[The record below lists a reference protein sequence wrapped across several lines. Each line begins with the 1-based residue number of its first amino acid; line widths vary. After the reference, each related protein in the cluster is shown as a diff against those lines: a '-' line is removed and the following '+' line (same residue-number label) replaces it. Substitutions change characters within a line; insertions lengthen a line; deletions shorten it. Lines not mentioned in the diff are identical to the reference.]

1 MTDSEEPGGQSL
13 GIEPQTADDTLTGLP
28 RLTAE
33 PLLKRHRTWPQR
45 LVLTFNSLL
54 VVACLGAAV
63 TVYYGNEKAN
73 DRKVVSILGA
83 EGGPTLTL
91 PTPTTPIDPITGEPS
106 FTELPE
112 PVDLTAKNFLITGTD
127 NGACVDPDSPYASA
141 FGDRN
146 GLGERADTIMILRL
160 DPTTN
165 AAAVLSFPRDLWVRI
180 NGKKTK
186 SRINS
191 AFNRDDPNPL
201 IITIFD
207 NFGILIDHYVNIDF
221 CAFKEIVNA
230 VGGVRVPFAT
240 PVKDKNTN
248 LLIEQA
254 GCHTFGGEEG
264 LAYVRSRHFRYYDA
278 KTKKWVEDPA
288 ADRGRISRQQDFLRR
303 TIQKALD
310 KSGGNPTIAKD
321 LIDAATK
328 YVILDANLTA
338 GKLLDLA
345 SAMKN
350 LDPSTMKTYQIEGLG
365 KMVGELAVIE
375 PRITTDNMKAVLAVF
390 QGRARLLDAPEQIFE
405 LTTTT
410 TGAPA
415 TTIAVATTVATTPST
430 AVASTAA
437 GETVPPTTKA
447 PKTTTTTSTTTTT
460 LVPVYVESNSVGIL
474 PTNDPACR

>member
-1 MTDSEEPGGQSL
+1 MAPGTEPPTENGTPTDLSHAVVEPVRQ
-13 GIEPQTADDTLTGLP
+13 
-28 RLTAE
+28 R
-33 PLLKRHRTWPQR
+33 RRTWPQR
-45 LVLTFNSLL
+45 LVLTFNTLL
-54 VVACLGAAV
+54 AVACFGTAI
-63 TVYYGNEKAN
+63 TVYYSNEKAN

-83 EGGPTLTL
+83 QGGPKLTL
-91 PTPTTPIDPITGEPS
+91 PTTTTPIDPATGQPSVTEPAI
-106 FTELPE
+106 

-127 NGACVDPDSPYASA
+127 NGACIDPDSPYAAA
-141 FGDRN
+141 FGNRN
-146 GLGERADTIMILRL
+146 GLGERADTLMILRL
-160 DPTTN
+160 DPKTN

-180 NGKKTK
+180 NGKKTQG
-186 SRINS
+186 RINS

-201 IITIFD
+201 IVTIFD

-221 CAFKEIVNA
+221 CAFKEIVDA

-254 GCHTFGGEEG
+254 GCHTFDGEEG

-278 KTKKWVEDPA
+278 KTKKWIEDPA

-303 TIQKALD
+303 AIQKALD
-310 KSGGNPTIAKD
+310 KSAGNPTIAKD
-321 LIDAATK
+321 LIDAALK

-350 LDPSTMKTYQIEGLG
+350 LDTSTMKTYQVEGTG
-365 KMVGELAVIE
+365 KMVGERAVIE
-375 PRITTDNMKAVLAVF
+375 PRLKTDNMKAVLAVF

-405 LTTTT
+405 LVTTTV
-410 TGAPA
+410 APA
-415 TTIAVATTVATTPST
+415 TTIATATTVLPST
-430 AVASTAA
+430 VVGQTA
-437 GETVPPTTKA
+437 PPTTKA
-447 PKTTTTTSTTTTT
+447 PRATTTTSTTSTT

>member
-1 MTDSEEPGGQSL
+1 MAPGTEPPTENGTPTDLSHAVVEPVRQ
-13 GIEPQTADDTLTGLP
+13 
-28 RLTAE
+28 R
-33 PLLKRHRTWPQR
+33 RRTWPQR
-45 LVLTFNSLL
+45 LVLTFNTFLA
-54 VVACLGAAV
+54 VACFGTAI
-63 TVYYGNEKAN
+63 TVYYSNEKAN

-83 EGGPTLTL
+83 QGGPKLTL
-91 PTPTTPIDPITGEPS
+91 PTTTTPIDPATGQPSVTEPAI
-106 FTELPE
+106 

-127 NGACVDPDSPYASA
+127 NGACIDPDSPYAAA
-141 FGDRN
+141 FGNRN
-146 GLGERADTIMILRL
+146 GLGERADTLMILRL
-160 DPTTN
+160 DPKTN

-180 NGKKTK
+180 NGKKTQG
-186 SRINS
+186 RINS

-201 IITIFD
+201 IVTIFD

-221 CAFKEIVNA
+221 CAFKEIVDA

-254 GCHTFGGEEG
+254 GCHTFDGEEG

-278 KTKKWVEDPA
+278 KTKKWIEDPA

-303 TIQKALD
+303 AIQKALD
-310 KSGGNPTIAKD
+310 KSAGNPTIAKD
-321 LIDAATK
+321 LIDAALK

-350 LDPSTMKTYQIEGLG
+350 LDTSTMKTYQVEGTG
-365 KMVGELAVIE
+365 KMVGELSVIE
-375 PRITTDNMKAVLAVF
+375 PRLKTDNMKAVLAVF

-405 LTTTT
+405 LVTTTV
-410 TGAPA
+410 APA
-415 TTIAVATTVATTPST
+415 TTIATATTVLPST
-430 AVASTAA
+430 VVGQTA
-437 GETVPPTTKA
+437 PPTTKA
-447 PKTTTTTSTTTTT
+447 PRATTTTSTTSTT

>member
-1 MTDSEEPGGQSL
+1 MTDSLEPGDMAPGT
-13 GIEPQTADDTLTGLP
+13 EPPTENGTPTDISHSVV
-28 RLTAE
+28 E
-33 PLLKRHRTWPQR
+33 PIRQRRRTWPQR
-45 LVLTFNSLL
+45 LVLTFNTLL
-54 VVACLGAAV
+54 TVACFGTAI

-83 EGGPTLTL
+83 QGGPKLTL
-91 PTPTTPIDPITGEPS
+91 PSTTTPIDPATGQPSVTEPAI
-106 FTELPE
+106 

-127 NGACVDPDSPYASA
+127 NGACIDPDSPYAAA
-141 FGDRN
+141 FGNRN

-160 DPTTN
+160 DPKTN

-180 NGKKTK
+180 NGKKTQG
-186 SRINS
+186 RINS

-201 IITIFD
+201 IVTIFD

-221 CAFKEIVNA
+221 CAFKEIVDA

-240 PVKDKNTN
+240 PVRDKNTN
-248 LLIEQA
+248 LLIEA
-254 GCHTFGGEEG
+254 PGCHTFGGEEG

-303 TIQKALD
+303 AIQKALD
-310 KSGGNPTIAKD
+310 KSAGNPTIAKD
-321 LIDAATK
+321 LIDAALK
-328 YVILDANLTA
+328 YVILDENLTA

-350 LDPSTMKTYQIEGLG
+350 LDTSTMKTYQVEGAG
-365 KMVGELAVIE
+365 KMVGELSVIE
-375 PRITTDNMKAVLAVF
+375 PRIKTDNMKAVLAVF
-390 QGRARLLDAPEQIFE
+390 QGRARLVDAPEQIFE
-405 LTTTT
+405 VATTTA
-410 TGAPA
+410 APA
-415 TTIAVATTVATTPST
+415 TTIATATTVQPST
-430 AVASTAA
+430 VVGQTA
-437 GETVPPTTKA
+437 PPTTKA
-447 PKTTTTTSTTTTT
+447 PRATTTTSTTSTT

>member
-1 MTDSEEPGGQSL
+1 MTDSVEPGDQSP
-13 GIEPQTADDTLTGLP
+13 GIDPQTVDDTLTGLP

-33 PLLKRHRTWPQR
+33 PVRKRHRTWPQR

-63 TVYYGNEKAN
+63 AVYYGNEKAN

-91 PTPTTPIDPITGEPS
+91 PTTTTPIDPLTGEPS
-106 FTELPE
+106 VTELPV

-127 NGACVDPDSPYASA
+127 NGACIDPDSPYAAA
-141 FGDRN
+141 FGNRN

-160 DPTTN
+160 DPATN

-201 IITIFD
+201 IVTIFD

-221 CAFKEIVNA
+221 CAFKEIVDA

-278 KTKKWVEDPA
+278 KSKKWIEDPA

-303 TIQKALD
+303 SIQKALD
-310 KSGGNPTIAKD
+310 KSAGNPTIAKD
-321 LIDAATK
+321 LIDAALQ

-338 GKLLDLA
+338 GKLLELA

-350 LDPSTMKTYQIEGLG
+350 LDASTMKTYQIEGSG
-365 KMVGELAVIE
+365 KMVGELSVIE
-375 PRITTDNMKAVLAVF
+375 PRLKTDNMKAVLAVF
-390 QGRARLLDAPEQIFE
+390 QGRARLVDAPEQIFE
-405 LTTTT
+405 
-410 TGAPA
+410 AP
-415 TTIAVATTVATTPST
+415 TTTVATTP
-430 AVASTAA
+430 ASTVT
-437 GETVPPTTKA
+437 GQTDPP
-447 PKTTTTTSTTTTT
+447 TTT

>member
-1 MTDSEEPGGQSL
+1 MTDSVEPSDQSP
-13 GIEPQTADDTLTGLP
+13 GTDPQTEDDTLTGLP

-33 PLLKRHRTWPQR
+33 PLRKRRRTWPQR
-45 LVLTFNSLL
+45 LVLTFNSFL

-63 TVYYGNEKAN
+63 AVYYGNEKAN

-91 PTPTTPIDPITGEPS
+91 PTTTTPIDPVTGEPS
-106 FTELPE
+106 VTEP
-112 PVDLTAKNFLITGTD
+112 PVAVDLTAKNFLITGTD
-127 NGACVDPDSPYASA
+127 NGACIDPDSPYAAA

-160 DPTTN
+160 DPATN

-201 IITIFD
+201 IVTIFD

-221 CAFKEIVNA
+221 CAFKEIVDA

-303 TIQKALD
+303 AIQKALD
-310 KSGGNPTIAKD
+310 KSAGNPTVAKE
-321 LIDAATK
+321 LIDAALK

-338 GKLLDLA
+338 GKLLELA

-350 LDPSTMKTYQIEGLG
+350 LDPSTMKTYQIEGTG
-365 KMVGELAVIE
+365 KMVGELSVIE

-405 LTTTT
+405 LVTTTVAPT
-410 TGAPA
+410 TTVAS
-415 TTIAVATTVATTPST
+415 ATTVATTPTPVST
-430 AVASTAA
+430 AV

-447 PKTTTTTSTTTTT
+447 PKTTTTTSTTTTTTT

>member
-1 MTDSEEPGGQSL
+1 VTDSLEPSDQSP
-13 GIEPQTADDTLTGLP
+13 GIDPQTEDDTLTGHP

-33 PLLKRHRTWPQR
+33 PVRKRHRTWPQR
-45 LVLTFNSLL
+45 LVLTFNSVL

-63 TVYYGNEKAN
+63 IVYYGNEKAN

-91 PTPTTPIDPITGEPS
+91 PTTTTPIDPETGEPS
-106 FTELPE
+106 VTEPPV

-127 NGACVDPDSPYASA
+127 NGACVDPDSPYAA
-141 FGDRN
+141 TFGNRN
-146 GLGERADTIMILRL
+146 GLGERADTLMILRL
-160 DPTTN
+160 DPKTN

-180 NGKKTK
+180 NGKKTQ

-201 IITIFD
+201 IVTIFD

-221 CAFKEIVNA
+221 CAFKEIVDA

-278 KTKKWVEDPA
+278 KSKKWIEDPA

-303 TIQKALD
+303 AIQKALD
-310 KSGGNPTIAKD
+310 KSAGNPTIAKD
-321 LIDAATK
+321 LIDAALK
-328 YVILDANLTA
+328 YVILDVNLTA
-338 GKLLDLA
+338 GKLLELA

-350 LDPSTMKTYQIEGLG
+350 LDASTMKTYQIEGSG
-365 KMVGELAVIE
+365 KMVGELSVIE
-375 PRITTDNMKAVLAVF
+375 PRLKTDNMKAVLAVF
-390 QGRARLLDAPEQIFE
+390 QGRARLVDAPEQIFE
-405 LTTTT
+405 VAT
-410 TGAPA
+410 
-415 TTIAVATTVATTPST
+415 TTIAPTTTVASTTTAATTPAST
-430 AVASTAA
+430 AV

-447 PKTTTTTSTTTTT
+447 PKTTTTTSTTPTT

>member
-1 MTDSEEPGGQSL
+1 VTDSLEPGDQSP
-13 GIEPQTADDTLTGLP
+13 GIDPQTEDDTLTGLP

-33 PLLKRHRTWPQR
+33 PMRKRHRTWPQR
-45 LVLTFNSLL
+45 LVLTFNSVL

-63 TVYYGNEKAN
+63 IVYYGNEKAN

-91 PTPTTPIDPITGEPS
+91 PTTTTPIDPETGEPS
-106 FTELPE
+106 VTEPPV

-127 NGACVDPDSPYASA
+127 NGACVDPDSPYAA
-141 FGDRN
+141 TFGNRN
-146 GLGERADTIMILRL
+146 GLGERADTLMILRL
-160 DPTTN
+160 DPKTN

-180 NGKKTK
+180 NGKKTQ

-201 IITIFD
+201 IVTIFD

-221 CAFKEIVNA
+221 CAFKEIVDA

-278 KTKKWVEDPA
+278 KSKKWIEDPA

-303 TIQKALD
+303 AIQKALD
-310 KSGGNPTIAKD
+310 KSAGNPTIAKD
-321 LIDAATK
+321 LIDAALK
-328 YVILDANLTA
+328 YVILDVNLTA
-338 GKLLDLA
+338 GKLLELA

-350 LDPSTMKTYQIEGLG
+350 LDASTMKTYQIEGSG
-365 KMVGELAVIE
+365 KMVGELSVIE
-375 PRITTDNMKAVLAVF
+375 PRLKTDNMKAVLAVF
-390 QGRARLLDAPEQIFE
+390 QGRARLVDAPEQIFE
-405 LTTTT
+405 VAT
-410 TGAPA
+410 
-415 TTIAVATTVATTPST
+415 TTIAPTTTVASTTTAATTPAST
-430 AVASTAA
+430 AV

-447 PKTTTTTSTTTTT
+447 PKTTTTTSTTPTT

>member
-1 MTDSEEPGGQSL
+1 MTDSLEPSDQSP
-13 GIEPQTADDTLTGLP
+13 GIDPQTEDDTLTGHP

-33 PLLKRHRTWPQR
+33 PVRKRHRTWPQR
-45 LVLTFNSLL
+45 LVLTFNSVL

-63 TVYYGNEKAN
+63 IVYYGNEKAN

-91 PTPTTPIDPITGEPS
+91 PTTTTPIDPETGEPS
-106 FTELPE
+106 VTEPPV

-127 NGACVDPDSPYASA
+127 NGACVDPDSPYAA
-141 FGDRN
+141 TFGNRN
-146 GLGERADTIMILRL
+146 GLGERADTLMILRL
-160 DPTTN
+160 DPKTN

-180 NGKKTK
+180 NGKKTQ

-201 IITIFD
+201 IVTIFD

-221 CAFKEIVNA
+221 CAFKEIVDA

-278 KTKKWVEDPA
+278 KSKKWIEDPA

-303 TIQKALD
+303 AIQKALD
-310 KSGGNPTIAKD
+310 KSAGNPTIAKD
-321 LIDAATK
+321 LIDAALK
-328 YVILDANLTA
+328 YVILDVNLTA
-338 GKLLDLA
+338 GKLLELA

-350 LDPSTMKTYQIEGLG
+350 LDASTMKTYQIEGSG
-365 KMVGELAVIE
+365 KMVGELSVIE
-375 PRITTDNMKAVLAVF
+375 PRLKTDNMKAVLAVF
-390 QGRARLLDAPEQIFE
+390 QGRARLVDAPEQIFE
-405 LTTTT
+405 VAT
-410 TGAPA
+410 
-415 TTIAVATTVATTPST
+415 TTIAPTTTVASTTTAATTPAST
-430 AVASTAA
+430 AV

-447 PKTTTTTSTTTTT
+447 PKTTTTTSTTPTT

>member
-1 MTDSEEPGGQSL
+1 V
-13 GIEPQTADDTLTGLP
+13 DDTLTGLP

-33 PLLKRHRTWPQR
+33 PVRKRHRTWPQR

-63 TVYYGNEKAN
+63 AVYYGNEKAN

-91 PTPTTPIDPITGEPS
+91 PTTTTPIDPLTGEPS
-106 FTELPE
+106 VTELPV

-127 NGACVDPDSPYASA
+127 NGACIDPDSPYAAA
-141 FGDRN
+141 FGNRN

-160 DPTTN
+160 DPATN

-201 IITIFD
+201 IVTIFD

-221 CAFKEIVNA
+221 CAFKEIVDA

-278 KTKKWVEDPA
+278 KSKKWIEDPA

-303 TIQKALD
+303 SIQKALD
-310 KSGGNPTIAKD
+310 KSAGNPTIAKD
-321 LIDAATK
+321 LIDAALQ

-338 GKLLDLA
+338 GKLLELA

-350 LDPSTMKTYQIEGLG
+350 LDASTMKTYQIEGSG
-365 KMVGELAVIE
+365 KMVGELSVIE
-375 PRITTDNMKAVLAVF
+375 PRLKTDNMKAVLAVF
-390 QGRARLLDAPEQIFE
+390 QGRARLVDAPEQIFE
-405 LTTTT
+405 
-410 TGAPA
+410 AP
-415 TTIAVATTVATTPST
+415 TTTVATTP
-430 AVASTAA
+430 ASTVT
-437 GETVPPTTKA
+437 GQTDPP
-447 PKTTTTTSTTTTT
+447 TTT

>member
-1 MTDSEEPGGQSL
+1 MTDSLEPGDIAPGT
-13 GIEPQTADDTLTGLP
+13 EPPTENGTPTDTSHSVV
-28 RLTAE
+28 E
-33 PLLKRHRTWPQR
+33 PERQRRRTWPQR

-54 VVACLGAAV
+54 AVACFGTAI

-83 EGGPTLTL
+83 QGGPKLTL
-91 PTPTTPIDPITGEPS
+91 PSTTTPMDSATGQPSVTDPAI
-106 FTELPE
+106 

-127 NGACVDPDSPYASA
+127 NGACLDPDSPYAAA
-141 FGDRN
+141 FGNRN

-160 DPTTN
+160 DPKTN
-165 AAAVLSFPRDLWVRI
+165 AVAVLSFPRDLWVRI
-180 NGKKTK
+180 NGKRTQG
-186 SRINS
+186 RINS

-201 IITIFD
+201 IVTIFD

-221 CAFKEIVNA
+221 CAFKEIVDA

-240 PVKDKNTN
+240 PVRDRNTN
-248 LLIEQA
+248 LEIKDP

-278 KTKKWVEDPA
+278 KTKKWIEDPA

-310 KSGGNPTIAKD
+310 KSAGSPTIAKD
-321 LIDAATK
+321 LIDAALS

-350 LDPSTMKTYQIEGLG
+350 LDTSTMKTYQVEGVG
-365 KMVGELAVIE
+365 KRVGELSVIE
-375 PRITTDNMKAVLAVF
+375 PRLTTDNMKAVLAVF
-390 QGRARLLDAPEQIFE
+390 QGRARLVDAPEQIFE
-405 LTTTT
+405 VATTTA
-410 TGAPA
+410 APA
-415 TTIAVATTVATTPST
+415 TTTVTATTVRPST
-430 AVASTAA
+430 VAGQTA
-437 GETVPPTTKA
+437 PPTTKA
-447 PKTTTTTSTTTTT
+447 PRTTTTTSTTTTT

>member
-1 MTDSEEPGGQSL
+1 MTDSLEPGDMAPGT
-13 GIEPQTADDTLTGLP
+13 EPPTENGTPTDLSHAVV
-28 RLTAE
+28 E
-33 PLLKRHRTWPQR
+33 PVRQRRRTWPQR

-54 VVACLGAAV
+54 AVACFGTAI

-83 EGGPTLTL
+83 QGGPKLTL
-91 PTPTTPIDPITGEPS
+91 PSTTTPIDPATGQPS
-106 FTELPE
+106 VTDPVI

-127 NGACVDPDSPYASA
+127 NGACIDPDSPYAAA
-141 FGDRN
+141 FGNRN

-160 DPTTN
+160 DPKTN

-180 NGKKTK
+180 NGKRTQG
-186 SRINS
+186 RINS

-201 IITIFD
+201 IVTIFD

-221 CAFKEIVNA
+221 CAFKEIVDA

-240 PVKDKNTN
+240 PVRDKNTN
-248 LLIEQA
+248 LLIEA
-254 GCHTFGGEEG
+254 PGCHTFGGEEG

-278 KTKKWVEDPA
+278 KTKKWIEDPA

-310 KSGGNPTIAKD
+310 KSAGSPTIAKD
-321 LIDAATK
+321 LIDAALS

-350 LDPSTMKTYQIEGLG
+350 LDTSTMKTYQVEGVG
-365 KMVGELAVIE
+365 KRVGELSVIE
-375 PRITTDNMKAVLAVF
+375 PRLKTDNMKAVLAVF
-390 QGRARLLDAPEQIFE
+390 QGRARLVDAPEQIFE
-405 LTTTT
+405 VATTTA
-410 TGAPA
+410 APA
-415 TTIAVATTVATTPST
+415 TTTATATTVRPST
-430 AVASTAA
+430 VAGQTA
-437 GETVPPTTKA
+437 PPTTKA
-447 PKTTTTTSTTTTT
+447 PRTTTTTSTTTTT

>member
-1 MTDSEEPGGQSL
+1 VTDSLEPGDQSP
-13 GIEPQTADDTLTGLP
+13 GIDPQTEDDTLTGHP

-33 PLLKRHRTWPQR
+33 PVRKRHRTWPQR
-45 LVLTFNSLL
+45 LVLTFNSVL

-63 TVYYGNEKAN
+63 IVYYGNEKAN

-91 PTPTTPIDPITGEPS
+91 PTTTTPIDPETGEPS
-106 FTELPE
+106 VTEPPV

-127 NGACVDPDSPYASA
+127 NGACVDPDSPYAA
-141 FGDRN
+141 TFGNRN
-146 GLGERADTIMILRL
+146 GLGERADTLMILRL
-160 DPTTN
+160 DPKTN

-180 NGKKTK
+180 NGKKTQ

-201 IITIFD
+201 IVTIFD

-221 CAFKEIVNA
+221 CAFKEIVDA

-278 KTKKWVEDPA
+278 KSKKWIEDPA

-303 TIQKALD
+303 AIQKALD
-310 KSGGNPTIAKD
+310 KSAGNPTIAKD
-321 LIDAATK
+321 LIDAALK
-328 YVILDANLTA
+328 YVILDVNLTA
-338 GKLLDLA
+338 GKLLELA

-350 LDPSTMKTYQIEGLG
+350 LDASTMKTYQIEGSG
-365 KMVGELAVIE
+365 KMVGELSVIE
-375 PRITTDNMKAVLAVF
+375 PRLKTDNMKAVLAVF
-390 QGRARLLDAPEQIFE
+390 QGRARLVDAPEQIFE
-405 LTTTT
+405 VAT
-410 TGAPA
+410 
-415 TTIAVATTVATTPST
+415 TTIAPTTTVASTTTAATTPAST
-430 AVASTAA
+430 AV

-447 PKTTTTTSTTTTT
+447 PKTTTTTSTTPTT

>member
-1 MTDSEEPGGQSL
+1 MTDSLEPGDQSP
-13 GIEPQTADDTLTGLP
+13 GIDPQTEDDTLTGLP

-33 PLLKRHRTWPQR
+33 PMRKRHRTWPQR
-45 LVLTFNSLL
+45 LVLTFNSVL

-63 TVYYGNEKAN
+63 IVYYGNEKAN

-91 PTPTTPIDPITGEPS
+91 PTTTTPIDPETGEPS
-106 FTELPE
+106 VTEPPV

-127 NGACVDPDSPYASA
+127 NGACVDPDSPYAA
-141 FGDRN
+141 TFGNRN
-146 GLGERADTIMILRL
+146 GLGERADTLMILRL
-160 DPTTN
+160 DPKTN

-180 NGKKTK
+180 NGKKTQ

-201 IITIFD
+201 IVTIFD

-221 CAFKEIVNA
+221 CAFKEIVDA

-248 LLIEQA
+248 LLIETA

-278 KTKKWVEDPA
+278 KSKKWIEDPA

-303 TIQKALD
+303 AIQKALD
-310 KSGGNPTIAKD
+310 KSAGNPTIAKD
-321 LIDAATK
+321 LIDAALK
-328 YVILDANLTA
+328 YVILDVNLTA
-338 GKLLDLA
+338 GKLLELA

-350 LDPSTMKTYQIEGLG
+350 LDASTMKTYQIEGSG
-365 KMVGELAVIE
+365 KMVGELSVIE
-375 PRITTDNMKAVLAVF
+375 PRLKTDNMKAVLAVF
-390 QGRARLLDAPEQIFE
+390 QGRARLVDAPEQIFE
-405 LTTTT
+405 VAT
-410 TGAPA
+410 
-415 TTIAVATTVATTPST
+415 TTIAPTTTVASTT
-430 AVASTAA
+430 TAA
-437 GETVPPTTKA
+437 
-447 PKTTTTTSTTTTT
+447 TTTTSTTPTT

>member
-1 MTDSEEPGGQSL
+1 MAPGTEPPTENGTPTDLSHAVVEPARQ
-13 GIEPQTADDTLTGLP
+13 
-28 RLTAE
+28 R
-33 PLLKRHRTWPQR
+33 RRTWPQR
-45 LVLTFNSLL
+45 LVLTFNTLL
-54 VVACLGAAV
+54 AVACFGTAV

-83 EGGPTLTL
+83 NGGPKLTL
-91 PTPTTPIDPITGEPS
+91 PSTTTPIDPATGQPS
-106 FTELPE
+106 VTDPAI

-127 NGACVDPDSPYASA
+127 NGACIDPDSPYAAA
-141 FGDRN
+141 FGNRN

-160 DPTTN
+160 DPKTN

-180 NGKKTK
+180 NGKKTQG
-186 SRINS
+186 RINS

-201 IITIFD
+201 IVTIFD

-221 CAFKEIVNA
+221 CAFKEIVDA

-248 LLIEQA
+248 LLIEA
-254 GCHTFGGEEG
+254 PGCHTFGGEEG

-278 KTKKWVEDPA
+278 KTKKWIEDPA

-310 KSGGNPTIAKD
+310 KSAGNPTIAKD
-321 LIDAATK
+321 LIDAAIS

-350 LDPSTMKTYQIEGLG
+350 LDTSAMKTYQIEGVG
-365 KMVGELAVIE
+365 KRVGELSVIE
-375 PRITTDNMKAVLAVF
+375 PRLKTDNMKAVLAVF
-390 QGRARLLDAPEQIFE
+390 QGRARLVDAPEQIFE
-405 LTTTT
+405 VATTTA
-410 TGAPA
+410 APT
-415 TTIAVATTVATTPST
+415 TTIATATTVQPST
-430 AVASTAA
+430 VVGQTP
-437 GETVPPTTKA
+437 PPTTKA
-447 PKTTTTTSTTTTT
+447 PRATTTTSTTSTT
-460 LVPVYVESNSVGIL
+460 LIPVYVESNSVGIL

>member
-1 MTDSEEPGGQSL
+1 VTDSLEPGDIAPGT
-13 GIEPQTADDTLTGLP
+13 EPPTENGTPTDTSHSVV
-28 RLTAE
+28 E
-33 PLLKRHRTWPQR
+33 PERQRRRTWPQR

-54 VVACLGAAV
+54 AVACFGTAI

-83 EGGPTLTL
+83 QGGPKLTL
-91 PTPTTPIDPITGEPS
+91 PSTTTPIDPATGQPS
-106 FTELPE
+106 VTDPVI

-127 NGACVDPDSPYASA
+127 NGACIDPDSPYAAA
-141 FGDRN
+141 FGNRN

-160 DPTTN
+160 DPKTN

-180 NGKKTK
+180 NGKRTQG
-186 SRINS
+186 RINS

-201 IITIFD
+201 IVTIFD

-221 CAFKEIVNA
+221 CAFKEIVDA

-240 PVKDKNTN
+240 PVRDKNTN
-248 LLIEQA
+248 LLIEA
-254 GCHTFGGEEG
+254 PGCHTFGGEEG

-278 KTKKWVEDPA
+278 KTKKWIEDPA

-310 KSGGNPTIAKD
+310 KSAGSPTIAKD
-321 LIDAATK
+321 LIDAALS

-350 LDPSTMKTYQIEGLG
+350 LDTSTMKTYQVEGVG
-365 KMVGELAVIE
+365 KRVGELSVIE
-375 PRITTDNMKAVLAVF
+375 PRLKTDNMKAVLAVF
-390 QGRARLLDAPEQIFE
+390 QGRARLVDAPEQIFE
-405 LTTTT
+405 VATTTA
-410 TGAPA
+410 APA
-415 TTIAVATTVATTPST
+415 TTTATATTVRPST
-430 AVASTAA
+430 VAGQTA
-437 GETVPPTTKA
+437 PPTTKA
-447 PKTTTTTSTTTTT
+447 PRTTTTTSTTTTT
-460 LVPVYVESNSVGIL
+460 LVPVYVESNSVGVL

>member
-1 MTDSEEPGGQSL
+1 MAPGTEPPTENGTPTDISHSVVEPIRQ
-13 GIEPQTADDTLTGLP
+13 
-28 RLTAE
+28 R
-33 PLLKRHRTWPQR
+33 RRTWPQR
-45 LVLTFNSLL
+45 LVLTFNTLL
-54 VVACLGAAV
+54 TVACFGTAI

-83 EGGPTLTL
+83 QGGPKLTL
-91 PTPTTPIDPITGEPS
+91 PSTTTPIDPATGQPSVTEPAI
-106 FTELPE
+106 

-127 NGACVDPDSPYASA
+127 NGACIDPDSPYAAA
-141 FGDRN
+141 FGNRN

-160 DPTTN
+160 DPKTN

-180 NGKKTK
+180 NGKKTQG
-186 SRINS
+186 RINS

-201 IITIFD
+201 IVTIFD

-221 CAFKEIVNA
+221 CAFKEIVDA

-248 LLIEQA
+248 LLIEA
-254 GCHTFGGEEG
+254 PGCHTFGGEEG

-303 TIQKALD
+303 AIQKALD
-310 KSGGNPTIAKD
+310 KSAGNPTIAKD
-321 LIDAATK
+321 LIDAALK
-328 YVILDANLTA
+328 YVILDENLTA

-350 LDPSTMKTYQIEGLG
+350 LDTSTMKTYQVEGAG
-365 KMVGELAVIE
+365 KMVGELSVIE
-375 PRITTDNMKAVLAVF
+375 PRIKTDNMKAVLAVF
-390 QGRARLLDAPEQIFE
+390 QGRARLVDAPEQIFE
-405 LTTTT
+405 VATTTA
-410 TGAPA
+410 APA
-415 TTIAVATTVATTPST
+415 TTIATATTVQPST
-430 AVASTAA
+430 VVGQTA
-437 GETVPPTTKA
+437 PPTTKA
-447 PKTTTTTSTTTTT
+447 PRATTTTSTTSTT

>member
-1 MTDSEEPGGQSL
+1 VTDSLEPGDIAPGT
-13 GIEPQTADDTLTGLP
+13 EPPTENGTPTDTSHSVV
-28 RLTAE
+28 E
-33 PLLKRHRTWPQR
+33 PERQRRRTWPQR

-54 VVACLGAAV
+54 AVACFGTAI

-83 EGGPTLTL
+83 QGGPKLTL
-91 PTPTTPIDPITGEPS
+91 PSTTTPIDPATGQPS
-106 FTELPE
+106 VTDPVI

-127 NGACVDPDSPYASA
+127 NGACIDPDSPYAAA
-141 FGDRN
+141 FGNRN

-160 DPTTN
+160 DPKTN

-180 NGKKTK
+180 NGKRTQG
-186 SRINS
+186 RINS

-201 IITIFD
+201 IVTIFD

-221 CAFKEIVNA
+221 CAFKEIVDA

-240 PVKDKNTN
+240 PVRDKNTN
-248 LLIEQA
+248 LLIEA
-254 GCHTFGGEEG
+254 PGCHTFGGEEG

-278 KTKKWVEDPA
+278 KTKKWIEDPA

-310 KSGGNPTIAKD
+310 KSAGSPTIAKD
-321 LIDAATK
+321 LIDAALS

-350 LDPSTMKTYQIEGLG
+350 LDTSTMKTYQVEGVG
-365 KMVGELAVIE
+365 KRVGELSVIE
-375 PRITTDNMKAVLAVF
+375 PRLKTDNMKAVLAVF
-390 QGRARLLDAPEQIFE
+390 QGRARLVDAPEQIFE
-405 LTTTT
+405 VATTTA
-410 TGAPA
+410 APA
-415 TTIAVATTVATTPST
+415 TTTATATTVRPST
-430 AVASTAA
+430 VAGQTA
-437 GETVPPTTKA
+437 PPTTKA
-447 PKTTTTTSTTTTT
+447 PRTTTTTSTTTTT